1 MGFLCHK
8 QKTVKYIS
16 PFFIFIT
23 NFLYFFHIHM
33 KSLLHSKK
41 RKRKYHKSIIY
52 RFQLFSKTSYDIDR
66 QKFSRVFCPSR
77 SCKIIG
83 YRV

>member
-41 RKRKYHKSIIY
+41 RKRKYHN
-52 RFQLFSKTSYDIDR
+52 L
-66 QKFSRVFCPSR
+66 
-77 SCKIIG
+77 
-83 YRV
+83 